1 MTRKTPTALLAFF
14 GISANIF
21 IANISIFEIIALST
35 LFIPGRF
42 RVKGLF
48 TNTFCNIGF
57 IFLSCLALTISGILN
72 NAPAFNTFK
81 AAGAYFLIPSTMLF
95 LTRYTST
102 QIWIMIIAFK
112 VAGIIFKNSDI
123 QSESTNILS
132 QEGFKFGFSGAAIT
146 LILTIFS
153 FIPSLNLI
161 PQFKRQLPLLSTL
174 TITLLSL
181 WGNLRLLTLNAWLGL
196 LAVNISKNRQKKSPR
211 RQSDLIS
218 VIAIGLIFPFAI
230 LTISL
235 ALSFLA
241 SIAIELLRILPESI
255 ISLDVLDKTSSQM
268 TGTFGLIFGG
278 RTEIFSAIPAWL
290 QKPLF
295 GWGGWAKDPNNYFR
309 DLGTLLQD
317 KYSYVIDFEKQ
328 NFISEMGSGLI
339 PTHSALLNLVVW
351 SGLAGAIPFYYF
363 LTSYIRSFIQYL
375 SVPGKILP
383 YYISYSFFSS
393 IWIILFSPIGYSNRP
408 DLILSI
414 GLLISFFTEKMSN
427 PINTSSPLSR
437 LNPD

>member
-1 MTRKTPTALLAFF
+1 
-14 GISANIF
+14 
-21 IANISIFEIIALST
+21 
-35 LFIPGRF
+35 
-42 RVKGLF
+42 
-48 TNTFCNIGF
+48 
-57 IFLSCLALTISGILN
+57 
-72 NAPAFNTFK
+72 
-81 AAGAYFLIPSTMLF
+81 
-95 LTRYTST
+95 
-102 QIWIMIIAFK
+102 MIIAFK

-408 DLILSI
+408 DLILLI